1 MNKDIGKPNVY
12 SGMKI
17 LHHEERF
24 RQWLQ
29 YEFEMDKT
37 GESDNM
43 IYPIMVEMHLNTR
56 ACNHNCFLEDIRGC
70 GGNWPIKN
78 TQWTRQE
85 GLNFLNQLK
94 TAEVKSIPFSGGGE
108 PMFHPNFDEF
118 LSEASTFADVG
129 LITHGGR
136 IDSFSRAKS
145 IVEKAT
151 WVRVSIGGATEETYR
166 GDTELEEQKFKT
178 AGGD

>member
-1 MNKDIGKPNVY
+1 
-12 SGMKI
+12 MKI

-70 GGNWPIKN
+70 GGNLPIKTPN
-78 TQWTRQE
+78 
-85 GLNFLNQLK
+85 GLDKRVLIFLINLK
-94 TAEVKSIPFSGGGE
+94 QQVKA
-108 PMFHPNFDEF
+108 F
-118 LSEASTFADVG
+118 LFWW
-129 LITHGGR
+129 R
-136 IDSFSRAKS
+136 
-145 IVEKAT
+145 
-151 WVRVSIGGATEETYR
+151 
-166 GDTELEEQKFKT
+166 
-178 AGGD
+178 